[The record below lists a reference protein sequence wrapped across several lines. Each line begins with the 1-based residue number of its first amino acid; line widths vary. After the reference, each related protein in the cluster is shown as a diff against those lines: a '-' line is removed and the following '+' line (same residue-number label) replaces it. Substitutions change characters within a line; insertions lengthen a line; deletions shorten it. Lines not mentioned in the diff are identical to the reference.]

1 MNLQHVRRQF
11 LYRERVLN
19 LCQTYVFYLVQ
30 VVLLKFLWTGDFF
43 SYRWSVVI
51 ATSGT
56 SYNPT

>member
-19 LCQTYVFYLVQ
+19 LCQTYVFYLLQ

-43 SYRWSVVI
+43 SYRWSVAI

-56 SYNPT
+56 S